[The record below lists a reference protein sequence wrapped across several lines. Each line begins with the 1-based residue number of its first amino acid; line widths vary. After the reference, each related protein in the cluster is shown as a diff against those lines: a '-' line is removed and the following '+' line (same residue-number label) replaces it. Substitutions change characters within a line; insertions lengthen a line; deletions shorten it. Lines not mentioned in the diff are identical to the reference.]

1 MNTMKSLSLP
11 VLTDLNFELWRQNLN
26 LVAQALDV
34 PDALA
39 KDIKG
44 LECKDPKHFYVLAQL
59 ILSSLS
65 DHVGNRKS
73 SRGFVLLPTFI
84 NLLTNN
90 YPDVFYD
97 IRPGE

>member
-1 MNTMKSLSLP
+1 MNTMKSF
-11 VLTDLNFELWRQNLN
+11 LTDSNFELWRQNLN
-26 LVAQALDV
+26 LVALALDV

-65 DHVGNRKS
+65 DQPCAIAVAS
-73 SRGFVLLPTFI
+73 SS
-84 NLLTNN
+84 
-90 YPDVFYD
+90 PDD
-97 IRPGE
+97 IMPFRMMT